1 MVRIVSLA
9 KTLLVAGALAVSSL
23 GFAGVATAEPACS
36 GSVPSGSAHQP
47 FPSGRGPSS
56 SANCEDALDSSKTSM
71 TDIAAAGSYKAAA
84 GSYNNGSAVFS
95 YDPQGTT

>member
-9 KTLLVAGALAVSSL
+9 NTLLVAGALAVSSL
-23 GFAGVATAEPACS
+23 GFAGVATAEPVCS
-36 GSVPSGSAHQP
+36 GSVPNGSAHKP

-71 TDIAAAGSYKAAA
+71 TDIAAAGSYKV
-84 GSYNNGSAVFS
+84 GSAVFT
-95 YDPQGTT
+95 YAPQGTS